1 MSALCKYKQLIIMQA
16 GIEISEALA
25 ALGYF
30 KLRVHG

>member
-16 GIEISEALA
+16 GISEALA

-30 KLRVHG
+30 KLRVHR